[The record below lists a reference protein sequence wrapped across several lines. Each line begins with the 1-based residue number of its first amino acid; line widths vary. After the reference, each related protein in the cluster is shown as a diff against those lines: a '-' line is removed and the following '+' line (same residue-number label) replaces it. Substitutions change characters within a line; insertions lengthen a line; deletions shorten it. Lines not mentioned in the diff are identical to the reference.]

1 VDPVA
6 KTASAARLRHV
17 DFIRVT
23 AFACVVAVHLAGTVN
38 DLNSFAWGGVSYL
51 MHFARYAFIC
61 VTAFVLFYGYYRR
74 DQRPSVFYRRR
85 FGQIVLPYLIW
96 SAIYLAIVI
105 GESSWRGTGGTIE
118 LVTVKVLT
126 GDAWYHLYFLMI
138 TMQFYLVFP
147 LLRWLLRRTEGQH
160 GRVLAAS
167 WVIQLGYMA
176 LVAWVPKSAGA
187 PWVWDRSYVLLPMY
201 AGFVVLGALAA
212 VHYRRMHAWVV
223 ANTGPLWAV
232 GIAGF
237 VVATGI
243 YVVRV
248 QVFDVP
254 VGTAI
259 MAMHPSEAL
268 VALAVTLLLY
278 LAGTA
283 WLTGTDRGLLARA
296 VDLGSLRAFGVY
308 AAHPLVIWLLGF
320 SFTPTV
326 LELIPYA
333 AVRTPVL
340 LLVVY
345 AATLLLVE
353 VLLRTP
359 LSKLLVA
366 RDRLRPT
373 RPGSGE
379 AVSKEP
385 AHLAR

>member
-1 VDPVA
+1 VA

-23 AFACVVAVHLAGTVN
+23 AFACVVAVHLAGTINVL
-38 DLNSFAWGGVSYL
+38 DTFAWGGVSYV

-74 DQRPSVFYRRR
+74 DERPRVFYRRR
-85 FGQIVLPYLIW
+85 FGQVVLPYLIW

-147 LLRWLLRRTEGQH
+147 LLRWLVRRTEGHH
-160 GRVLAAS
+160 GRLLAAAS
-167 WVIQLGYMA
+167 TIQLGYMA

-187 PWVWDRSYVLLPMY
+187 PWVWDRSFVLLPMY
-201 AGFVVLGALAA
+201 TGFVVLGALAA

-223 ANTGPLWAV
+223 ANTRLLWGL

-248 QVFDVP
+248 QVFDVS
-254 VGTAI
+254 VGAAR

-268 VALAVTLLLY
+268 VALAVILLLY

-320 SFTPTV
+320 SVTPAV
-326 LELIPYA
+326 LEAIPYA
-333 AVRTPVL
+333 AVRTPL
-340 LLVVY
+340 LLVVVY
-345 AATLLLVE
+345 AVTLLLVE

-359 LSKLLVA
+359 LSKALVA
-366 RDRLRPT
+366 RDRLRPST
-373 RPGSGE
+373 MDSTPLVRHPG
-379 AVSKEP
+379 P
-385 AHLAR
+385 APRGR